1 MLTVCFF
8 LRTKR
13 YTEWHFLRQFT
24 RLWIFL
30 QILRFR
36 QADFTNITRGHVINL
51 IASDLQR
58 FEPVGEKLVLLLG
71 VLFNCCSHSFLM
83 VYLFGWKAMLGI
95 FFLLTL
101 SFYYG
106 IAGRWCVS
114 LRSKIS
120 NVADER
126 VNLMNSIISGIRTV
140 KMYAW
145 EWSFMER
152 VLQARS

>member
-1 MLTVCFF
+1 M
-8 LRTKR
+8 
-13 YTEWHFLRQFT
+13 
-24 RLWIFL
+24 
-30 QILRFR
+30 
-36 QADFTNITRGHVINL
+36 INL

-58 FEPVGEKLVLLLG
+58 FEPVGEKLVLILG
-71 VLFNCCSHSFLM
+71 VLLNCCTNSSLM
-83 VYLFGWKAMLGI
+83 VYLFGWKAMSGI
-95 FFLLTL
+95 FFLLIL

-106 IAGRWCVS
+106 IAGKWCVR

-145 EWSFMER
+145 EWPFMER